1 MSSLLHPDVLSQM
14 GFTLRRDR
22 PLIVSDVDEVL
33 VRFIR
38 GMEDYLAERGLY
50 YDWKHYDFDGTIRR
64 RADETL
70 VTRDEMMQIHD
81 GFLRD
86 RLEHLEPVPG
96 GAEALIALSERAQIV
111 ILTNLPAQATE
122 QRRRGLEKLGLRHPI
137 IANVGGK
144 GPAMRHLA
152 GLVEAPTFFLDDL
165 PSHHASVAVASPNTT
180 RVHFVDDE
188 RLVKLMGV
196 ADSHHR
202 TDQWPV
208 ARAFIEDR
216 LSDAGF

>member
-1 MSSLLHPDVLSQM
+1 MSLVHPEVLSQL
-14 GFTLRRDR
+14 GGVTLTRGR

-33 VRFIR
+33 VRFLK
-38 GMEDYLAERGLY
+38 GLEDYLHEQGLY
-50 YDWKHYDFDGTIRR
+50 YDWKLYDFDETIRR
-64 RADETL
+64 RADDAL
-70 VTRDEMMQIHD
+70 VGPEGVRAIYE
-81 GFLRD
+81 GFVRD

-96 GAEALIALSERAQIV
+96 GAEALTALSARAQIV
-111 ILTNLPAQATE
+111 FLTNLPANAAA
-122 QRRRGLEKLGLRHPI
+122 QRKRGLEKLGLRHPI
-137 IANVGGK
+137 VANIGGK

-165 PSHHASVAVASPNTT
+165 PSHHASVAVASPDTT
-180 RVHFVDDE
+180 RVHFVEDE

-216 LSDAGF
+216 LFAAGF